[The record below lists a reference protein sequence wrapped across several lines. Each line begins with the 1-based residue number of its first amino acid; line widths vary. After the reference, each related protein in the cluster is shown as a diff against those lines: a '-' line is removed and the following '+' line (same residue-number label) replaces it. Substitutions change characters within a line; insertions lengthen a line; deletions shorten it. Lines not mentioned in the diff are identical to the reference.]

1 VQSVGGNQRSG
12 RTSVLIVALVVALG
26 LDADVER
33 IRDPLIS
40 AARLMLMI
48 SVARSLSCPIRVIR
62 SLRAAPLFAA
72 NWLPVC
78 RRS

>member
-1 VQSVGGNQRSG
+1 MPAWAPRRAIAV
-12 RTSVLIVALVVALG
+12 ICALVVALD
-26 LDADVER
+26 LDMEVDR

-48 SVARSLSCPIRVIR
+48 SAARSLSCPICVIR

-72 NWLPVC
+72 NWLPMG